1 MGVLKLLGPL
11 ENSFYSLQTVANP
24 APTVYHWQFVSDV
37 AVAGDRGGGGGGGGP
52 REVEEVEEEKLR
64 WRVEGEEDYGK
75 MICWGENSSDG
86 RPEPCTF
93 LITPA
98 VR

>member
-1 MGVLKLLGPL
+1 M
-11 ENSFYSLQTVANP
+11 ANP

-37 AVAGDRGGGGGGGGP
+37 AVAGGGGGS
-52 REVEEVEEEKLR
+52 REVEEVVEGRLR

-75 MICWGENSSDG
+75 MICWAENSSDG
-86 RPEPCTF
+86 EPQPCTF

-98 VR
+98 VKSVKK